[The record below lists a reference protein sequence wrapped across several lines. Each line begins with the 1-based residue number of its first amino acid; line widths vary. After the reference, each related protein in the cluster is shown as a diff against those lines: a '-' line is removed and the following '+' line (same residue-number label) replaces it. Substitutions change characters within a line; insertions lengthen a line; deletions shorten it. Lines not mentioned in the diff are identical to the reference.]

1 MRKKYTN
8 LIVVVLFSLMLAI
21 DINFTNFNII
31 SFGISMI
38 IISFI
43 TYIIT
48 TKFKDTLSIKTNKIK
63 KYEIL
68 TYLII
73 ITIPIII
80 ALLSYYPGFTQF
92 DTINQ
97 WNQVQLNS
105 YNNWHPIFETL
116 IFLKFPSLIY
126 NNILACTIF
135 QILLIIVTL
144 LYFCIFLRKNYLD
157 FKSTLI
163 VILLFTL
170 NPLFLKYSVTILKD
184 IPYSYAIFIMTLF
197 LINIVRSD
205 GEWLNNIKNK
215 IIFIIIS
222 LGIFL
227 FRHNGVIPFFFTFLG
242 LIIFYP
248 KLRKFLGITLVSILV
263 GYYLILCNIVNMSN
277 GGRSEML
284 GVVMSN
290 LSYYYNN
297 DVEFTKDE
305 LEVLDKLVPLANYKK
320 YYNPRNFDY
329 AKWTSETFN
338 QEADKNFD
346 KIIRMWLSKSFKNPG
361 KFLISYMSMTSPIFE
376 VRNKIS
382 DIDYKVINTNTEIA
396 HKGMIKKVS
405 DTVYSGLVSYNNT
418 VTNSPLRI
426 LFLNFGDSLFL
437 ILVSLYLIIKKT
449 KLNIKRWIPFIPVIL
464 NTFVIMLLITGEE
477 YRFVYSQVLCSYPL
491 ILYGLFET
499 RDKKVSKLS
508 NFLRKLFIDK
518 TNKTLIQFIRYI
530 FVGGI
535 AAVLNIGMLY
545 VFTDIFK
552 IHYLISNIL
561 AFTLGL
567 IVNYTLSKKLVFQ
580 DIKINKKKEFIIYA
594 LIGVIGLLFDTLFM
608 FIFTGLIK
616 IYYMLSKIISTI
628 LVFIWNFVA
637 RKIFY
642 KIMK

>member
-1 MRKKYTN
+1 MHKKYN
-8 LIVVVLFSLMLAI
+8 LIGIIIFSLILTI
-21 DINFTNFNII
+21 DINFTNFNIA
-31 SFGISMI
+31 SFLLSFLL
-38 IISFI
+38 ISFI
-43 TYIIT
+43 TYFIT
-48 TKFKDTLSIKTNKIK
+48 NKFKETLSIKNKKIE
-63 KYEIL
+63 KYEII

-73 ITIPIII
+73 ITIPLIISLI
-80 ALLSYYPGFTQF
+80 AYYPGFTQY

-97 WNQVQLNS
+97 WNQVQANS

-116 IFLKFPSLIY
+116 IFLKLPSLIY
-126 NNILACTIF
+126 NNILSCTIF
-135 QILLIIVTL
+135 QILLIIITL
-144 LYFCIFLRKNYLD
+144 MYFCIFLRHNYLD

-170 NPLFLKYSVTILKD
+170 NPIFLKYSVTILKD
-184 IPYSYAIFIMTLF
+184 IPYSYTIFIMTLF

-205 GEWLNNIKNK
+205 SKWLNNIKNK

-227 FRHNGVIPFFFTFLG
+227 FRHNGVIPFFFTFLS

-248 KLRKFLGITLVSILV
+248 KLRKFLSITLISILV

-284 GVVMSN
+284 GVIMGN

-297 DVEFTKDE
+297 DVNFTKEE
-305 LEVLDKLVPLANYKK
+305 LKVLDKLVPLDNYKK
-320 YYNPRNFDY
+320 YYSPRNFNNI
-329 AKWTSETFN
+329 KWTSETFN
-338 QEADKNFD
+338 NEADKNFN
-346 KIIRMWLSKSFKNPG
+346 KIISMWASKSIKNPD
-361 KFLISYMSMTSPIFE
+361 KFLISYLSISSPIWE
-376 VRNKIS
+376 VRNELS

-396 HKGMIKKVS
+396 HKGRIKNIS
-405 DTVYSGLVSYNNT
+405 DDIYQGVVSYNNI

-426 LFLNFGDSLFL
+426 LFLNFGDGLFL

-449 KLNIKRWIPFIPVIL
+449 KLNLKRWLPFIPVIL
-464 NTFVIMLLITGEE
+464 NTLVIMLLITGEE
-477 YRFVYSQVLCSYPL
+477 YRFVYSQILCSYPL
-491 ILYGLFET
+491 LIYGLFET
-499 RDKKVSKLS
+499 KDNTISKLS
-508 NFLRKLFIDK
+508 KFLKKLFIEK
-518 TNKTLIQFIRYI
+518 TDKTLIQFIRYI

-535 AAVLNIGMLY
+535 AAVVNIGMLY

-561 AFTLGL
+561 AFILGL

-580 DIKINKKKEFIIYA
+580 DKKVNKKKEFIIYA

-608 FIFTGLIK
+608 FIFTSSIK
-616 IYYMLSKIISTI
+616 VYYMLSKIISTI
-628 LVFIWNFVA
+628 LVFIWNFIA